1 MLKNFP
7 VGSDLTL
14 MNTIY
19 KYPSKQD
26 NGKWDKGAITLVYK
40 DNLTGEKYNETF
52 EDPDYEYYMAKEN
65 ITIENN
71 ELFRGEEDLE
81 KISVP
86 YTNLEKD
93 IAERT
98 GNLNFY
104 YDNIKSGN
112 RSANKKL
119 HTHARVFNSDINI
132 EDHYRFRFSKAY
144 TNEQIPISK
153 SFFDIEADTI
163 NMKGDF
169 PEMGECPI
177 NAVSLINELDKRI
190 YIFLLRNPRNPLI
203 QEFENEV
210 NSGTVHGELNNFIRE
225 AIGGWKQEVRF
236 GLDKFDYKFMFYDEE
251 IQLIQELFMVINW
264 FKPDFVLAWN
274 MGFDIPYIIERL
286 KVIGYN
292 PGDIMCHPDFK
303 YKQCRYVI
311 DERNKDIFAERGDF
325 SEISSYSVFTDQ
337 MIHFASRRK
346 GQSAFQ
352 SFKLDYIGQVMTKVR
367 KLDYSHITTKLAE
380 LPYKDYKTFVFYN
393 IMDTIVQYCIE
404 KKTGDIDYI
413 FSKCLIN
420 NTRYSKGHRQTIY
433 LPNRACKEF
442 YKDGFVLGNNANKFN
457 EKPLTKFPGA
467 FVADPIKLNDTPK
480 VKINGYAINI
490 VDNADDYDY
499 RSLYPSE
506 MREFNIA
513 PHTQIGKIEIDSRI
527 YENENPFKDDKF
539 NRGSAFAEDLQ
550 SQNYMEFC
558 RRWLNLGSFMDVY
571 KDTIEYYTNV
581 NTPVFALNNF
591 NADGK
596 IIGYRKLEKGGLR
609 KPIAKREKDYLR
621 RIDRYHAKPDDIYEL
636 TKNIDINKVV
646 YYG

>member
-14 MNTIY
+14 LNTIY

-40 DNLTGEKYNETF
+40 DNLTGNKYNETF
-52 EDPDYEYYMAKEN
+52 DNPEYEYYMAKEET
-65 ITIENN
+65 IIENN
-71 ELFRGEEDLE
+71 ELFRDEQDLE
-81 KISVP
+81 KIIVP
-86 YTNLEKD
+86 YVDLEKD

-104 YDNIKSGN
+104 YENIKSGN

-132 EDHYRFRFSKAY
+132 EDHYRFRFSKLY

-153 SFFDIEADTI
+153 TFFDIEADTI
-163 NMKGDF
+163 NMRGDF

-190 YIFLLRNPRNPLI
+190 YVFLLRNPRNPLI
-203 QEFENEV
+203 QEFEDEV
-210 NSGTVHGELNNFIRE
+210 NTGSVHSELNNFIRE

-286 KVIGYN
+286 KNIGYN

-303 YKQCRYVI
+303 YKQCKYVI

-404 KKTGDIDYI
+404 KKTGDIEYI

-467 FVADPIKLNDTPK
+467 FVASPIKLSNVPK

-490 VDNADDYDY
+490 VDNTDDYDY
-499 RSLYPSE
+499 KSLYPSE

-513 PHTQIGKIEIDSRI
+513 PHTQIGKIEIDNVI
-527 YENENPFKDDKF
+527 YANENPFKDDKYD
-539 NRGSAFAEDLQ
+539 RGSAFAEDLQ

-558 RRWLNLGSFMDVY
+558 RRWLNLGSFKDVY
-571 KDTIEYYTNV
+571 KDVIEYYTNI

-591 NADGK
+591 NTNGQL
-596 IIGYRKLEKGGLR
+596 IGYRKLEKGALR

-621 RIDRYHAKPDDIYEL
+621 RIDRYYKKPDGFYEL
-636 TKNIDINKVV
+636 TKNLDINKVV